1 MSEER
6 RSSRHDVWLP
16 VKVDHL
22 REGIALTHD
31 ASPHGVLMVT
41 ASKLDVGSTIE
52 LSLKLPAPHGTL
64 HRLHGRVVRVEP
76 NQADPH
82 GLWPY
87 RIAVELEPSAPE
99 LDRLLSIVESITAS

>member
-6 RSSRHDVWLP
+6 RSSRHHVWLP
-16 VKVDHL
+16 VKVDDL
-22 REGIALTHD
+22 KEGIALTHD

-41 ASKLDVGSTIE
+41 ASTLDVGADVA
-52 LSLKLPAPHGTL
+52 LDLKLPAPHEKL

-76 NQADPH
+76 NADDPH

-87 RIAVELEPSAPE
+87 RMAVELDPAAPE
-99 LDRLLSIVESITAS
+99 LHRLLSIVESLGGR

>member
-6 RSSRHDVWLP
+6 RARRRNVWLA
-16 VKVDHL
+16 VKSENL

-41 ASKLDVGSTIE
+41 ASTLEVGAEVSLE
-52 LSLKLPAPHGTL
+52 LRLPSPPGGARHL
-64 HRLHGRVVRVEP
+64 RGRVVRVER
-76 NQADPH
+76 NEADPH

-87 RIAVELEPSAPE
+87 RMAVEIEPAAPE
-99 LDRLLSIVESITAS
+99 LGPMLAAIESMFA